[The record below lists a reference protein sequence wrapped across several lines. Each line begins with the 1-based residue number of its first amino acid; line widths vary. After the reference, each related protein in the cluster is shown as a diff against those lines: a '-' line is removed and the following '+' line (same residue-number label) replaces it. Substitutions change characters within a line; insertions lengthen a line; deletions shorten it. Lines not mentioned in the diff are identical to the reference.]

1 MVIRVSRHGMTRCT
15 SCDRHIR
22 LEAVVHETRCP
33 FCGGAL
39 TAPSNLG
46 RGLLGRT
53 GGALAASLMSFGI
66 GAGCLDDTER
76 NSSDAADVSDSSVS
90 DTADTPDTPDTNDTS
105 DARPDTSID
114 PDSIQPVYG
123 LPMDVEIAD
132 DSTPQPEYGLPMDT
146 SDEDGDDIRDT
157 GASDDIPI
165 APLYGLPP
173 ADTVEPVEDVTPEP
187 LYGLPMDVVDDT
199 GPDDA
204 GDSKDDAR
212 ETESDGSIPVPLYG
226 LPPG

>member
-53 GGALAASLMSFGI
+53 GGALAASLVSFGI
-66 GAGCLDDTER
+66 GAGCLDDSER
-76 NSSDAADVSDSSVS
+76 DTSDAADVSDSSVTDVS
-90 DTADTPDTPDTNDTS
+90 DTS
-105 DARPDTSID
+105 DTRPDTSPD

-146 SDEDGDDIRDT
+146 SDDDVEDSKDT
-157 GASDDIPI
+157 SSTDDIPI

-173 ADTVEPVEDVTPEP
+173 ADTIEPADDATPQPE
-187 LYGLPMDVVDDT
+187 YGLPMDVVDDT
-199 GPDDA
+199 EPEDT
-204 GDSKDDAR
+204 KDDAK

>member
-39 TAPSNLG
+39 TAPSTTG
-46 RGLLGRT
+46 RGVLGRT

-76 NSSDAADVSDSSVS
+76 NSSDVADVSDSSVT
-90 DTADTPDTPDTNDTS
+90 DTADVPETNDTS
-105 DARPDTSID
+105 DTRPDTNID

-146 SDEDGDDIRDT
+146 SDEDVEDSKDT
-157 GASDDIPI
+157 GSSDDIPI

-173 ADTVEPVEDVTPEP
+173 ADTIEPVEDVTPEP

-199 GPDDA
+199 GPEDT
-204 GDSKDDAR
+204 KDDAR

>member
-22 LEAVVHETRCP
+22 LEAVVSETRCP

-39 TAPSNLG
+39 TAPTTG

-76 NSSDAADVSDSSVS
+76 NSGDAADVSDSSVT
-90 DTADTPDTPDTNDTS
+90 DTADAADGTDSSDT
-105 DARPDTSID
+105 RPDTTPD

-146 SDEDGDDIRDT
+146 SDDDTEDVKDT
-157 GASDDIPI
+157 SGTDDIPI

-173 ADTVEPVEDVTPEP
+173 ADTVEPADDATPQPE
-187 LYGLPMDVVDDT
+187 YGLPMDVVDDT
-199 GPDDA
+199 GPDA
-204 GDSKDDAR
+204 GDTKDDAK
-212 ETESDGSIPVPLYG
+212 ETESDGSLPVPLYG

>member
-22 LEAVVHETRCP
+22 LEAVVSETRCP
-33 FCGGAL
+33 FCGAAL
-39 TAPSNLG
+39 SAPTPG

-76 NSSDAADVSDSSVS
+76 NTSDTADVSDSSVS
-90 DTADTPDTPDTNDTS
+90 DVSDTTDT
-105 DARPDTSID
+105 RPDTSPD

-146 SDEDGDDIRDT
+146 SDDSEDGKDT
-157 GASDDIPI
+157 SNTDDIPI

-173 ADTVEPVEDVTPEP
+173 ADTVEPADDVTPQPE
-187 LYGLPMDVVDDT
+187 YGLPMDVMDDT

-204 GDSKDDAR
+204 GDTRDDAK

>member
-39 TAPSNLG
+39 TAPSTTG

-66 GAGCLDDTER
+66 GAGCLDDNER
-76 NSSDAADVSDSSVS
+76 DTNDAADVSDSSVT
-90 DTADTPDTPDTNDTS
+90 DVADVPDT
-105 DARPDTSID
+105 RPDTSPD

-146 SDEDGDDIRDT
+146 SDEDGDDAKDT
-157 GASDDIPI
+157 GSSDDIPI

-173 ADTVEPVEDVTPEP
+173 ADTIEPADDATPQPE
-187 LYGLPMDVVDDT
+187 YGLPMDVMDDT
-199 GPDDA
+199 GPGDVE
-204 GDSKDDAR
+204 DSKDDAS

>member
-22 LEAVVHETRCP
+22 LEAVVSETRCP

-39 TAPSNLG
+39 TAPSTG

-66 GAGCLDDTER
+66 GAGCLDDGDRDTG
-76 NSSDAADVSDSSVS
+76 DTADVSDSSVT
-90 DTADTPDTPDTNDTS
+90 DTADTTDT
-105 DARPDTSID
+105 RPDTTPD

-146 SDEDGDDIRDT
+146 SDE
-157 GASDDIPI
+157 
-165 APLYGLPP
+165 
-173 ADTVEPVEDVTPEP
+173 
-187 LYGLPMDVVDDT
+187 
-199 GPDDA
+199 
-204 GDSKDDAR
+204 
-212 ETESDGSIPVPLYG
+212 
-226 LPPG
+226 